1 MHIRSLCFSKFIT
14 GCFPIDIFLDDVK
27 VSSGWEV
34 FLFASRPDRKRR
46 EIFPVLAHMLY
57 FHLVIWTWTTSVERV
72 NLQTRRSGKSKIL
85 ALSKTGTGSVD
96 SLLKCFMF
104 NERRECV
111 YPDREVQWLL
121 QIPPTLFSLLYL
133 LRLREI
139 EALLTVIQ
147 ISGLYSIDGNDG
159 RGINGLSWL
168 RGRSVDGTT
177 KLRAA
182 VRTISN
188 QSASRF
194 VHLNWV
200 LLLSAMNAKWF
211 EHFKI
216 EHTFTYDKH
225 MYLYVN
231 WIFNKT
237 STDLAL

>member
-1 MHIRSLCFSKFIT
+1 MLFKIHNGLLSHRYISGRCESIFWLRGIPFCFQARSEKTWNISCTCSYAL
-14 GCFPIDIFLDDVK
+14 FP
-27 VSSGWEV
+27 
-34 FLFASRPDRKRR
+34 
-46 EIFPVLAHMLY
+46 
-57 FHLVIWTWTTSVERV
+57 LVIWTWTTSVERV
-72 NLQTRRSGKSKIL
+72 NLQTRLSGKSKIL

-96 SLLKCFMF
+96 SLLKYFMF

-121 QIPPTLFSLLYL
+121 QIPPTLFSSLYL

>member
-1 MHIRSLCFSKFIT
+1 MLSHRYISGRCESIFWLRGIPFCFQARSEKTWNISCTCSYAL
-14 GCFPIDIFLDDVK
+14 FP
-27 VSSGWEV
+27 
-34 FLFASRPDRKRR
+34 
-46 EIFPVLAHMLY
+46 
-57 FHLVIWTWTTSVERV
+57 LVIWTWTTSVERV
-72 NLQTRRSGKSKIL
+72 NLQTRRSGKR
-85 ALSKTGTGSVD
+85 TGTGSVD
-96 SLLKCFMF
+96 SLLKCFIF

-200 LLLSAMNAKWF
+200 LLLSAVNAKWF